1 MDGFTSYILHEQYK
15 KVQELGDTLSNI
27 SESIDW
33 EPFRVIISR
42 LYKDNKEKG
51 GRPHFDEILMIKV
64 LVLQQLYGL
73 SDYDIERHIYDR
85 ISFWRFLGGPK
96 ELPDRSTIW
105 LFRERLKDNDSLVL
119 IWAELQCQL
128 DNMGYEI
135 IRGVMQDATFITS
148 DPGHAKA
155 DKPRGEEA
163 KTRRSKD
170 GTWSK
175 KGNHS
180 YFGLKLHTLVDKET
194 QFIRSIATSTA
205 SLHDSQVDLSDK
217 GQTVYRDKGY
227 FGVEPRASMDKT
239 MDRATRNHP
248 LSCKQKRRNRA
259 ISRIRSLVELPY
271 AVVKRV
277 FKGGHVLVTTVERV
291 HVKNVFSC
299 FAYNLYRLKSIQKC
313 AQ

>member
-1 MDGFTSYILHEQYK
+1 M
-15 KVQELGDTLSNI
+15 
-27 SESIDW
+27 
-33 EPFRVIISR
+33 
-42 LYKDNKEKG
+42 
-51 GRPHFDEILMIKV
+51 
-64 LVLQQLYGL
+64 
-73 SDYDIERHIYDR
+73 
-85 ISFWRFLGGPK
+85 
-96 ELPDRSTIW
+96 
-105 LFRERLKDNDSLVL
+105 
-119 IWAELQCQL
+119 
-128 DNMGYEI
+128 
-135 IRGVMQDATFITS
+135 
-148 DPGHAKA
+148 
-155 DKPRGEEA
+155 
-163 KTRRSKD
+163 
-170 GTWSK
+170 
-175 KGNHS
+175 
-180 YFGLKLHTLVDKET
+180 DKET

-217 GQTVYRDKGY
+217 GHTVYRDKGY

>member
-1 MDGFTSYILHEQYK
+1 MDDFTAYIFREQYS

-27 SESIDW
+27 SDSIDW
-33 EPFRVIISR
+33 EPFRGIISR
-42 LYKDNKEKG
+42 LYKDNREDG
-51 GRPHFDEILMIKV
+51 GRPHFDEILMVKI

-73 SDYDIERHIYDR
+73 SDYEIERHLYDR
-85 ISFWRFLGGPK
+85 VSFWHFLGYPK
-96 ELPDRSTIW
+96 GIPDRSTIW
-105 LFRERLKDNDSLVL
+105 FFRERLKNDDSLDR
-119 IWAELQCQL
+119 IWDELQCQL
-128 DNMGYEI
+128 DNLGYEI
-135 IRGVMQDATFITS
+135 IRGVMQDATFITA

-163 KTRRSKD
+163 QTRRSKE

-180 YFGLKLHTLVDKET
+180 YFGFKMHTLVDKEN
-194 QFIRSIATSTA
+194 QFIRSVATSTA
-205 SLHDSQVDLSDK
+205 SLHDSQVDLSEE
-217 GQTVYRDKGY
+217 GQTVYRDRGY
-227 FGVEPRASMDKT
+227 FGVEPMASMDKT

-248 LSCKQKRRNRA
+248 LNYKQIRRNRA
-259 ISRIRSLVELPY
+259 ISRIRSLVERPY

-299 FAYNLYRLKSIQKC
+299 FAYNLYRLKSVQKFT
-313 AQ
+313 Q